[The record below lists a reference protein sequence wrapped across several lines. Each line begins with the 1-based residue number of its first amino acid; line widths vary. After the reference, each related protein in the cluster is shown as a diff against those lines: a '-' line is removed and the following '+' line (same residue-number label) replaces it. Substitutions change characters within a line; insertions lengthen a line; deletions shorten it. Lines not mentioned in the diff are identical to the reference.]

1 MSDPFF
7 DSNIVI
13 DWLNDSQAATNE
25 LARYP
30 RHRISRIVW
39 TEILAGEPL
48 ESRDHIQQLIAPFEI
63 VELDARIA
71 LAAADIRYRKLG
83 LLIIDHGSRNGTYVD
98 GKRVAECVIRG
109 PCELRLGAVTLY
121 FQPLRASTQESIG
134 TLGLIDVEHDTK
146 RSAKSD

>member
-1 MSDPFF
+1 VSDPFF

-48 ESRDHIQQLIAPFEI
+48 ERRDQILQIIAPFEV

-71 LAAADIRYRKLG
+71 LAAADIRHRMRIKLLDAYIFATAQVNG
-83 LLIIDHGSRNGTYVD
+83 AILVTRNIKAFPSRMPGI
-98 GKRVAECVIRG
+98 RV
-109 PCELRLGAVTLY
+109 PYTT
-121 FQPLRASTQESIG
+121 P
-134 TLGLIDVEHDTK
+134 
-146 RSAKSD
+146 